1 MGRKYEVTGKAVIYT
16 KDGVKVVDS
25 DVRRL
30 FNINQDSCTF
40 KTKETGEYLL
50 VGGARTVPTDNI
62 YAKAAYNP
70 ERVDAVFKY
79 ASTKFFRLILD
90 LQRLAQFEPIHRAN
104 CPMNYHW
111 FSTNR
116 LSAVEKP
123 DIDFSVSVPEIDA
136 QLYRKY
142 DFTPAMIK
150 FVEER
155 YSYDDALHNEQ
166 D

>member
-1 MGRKYEVTGKAVIYT
+1 MGRKVKRTGKAVIYT
-16 KDGVKVVDS
+16 KDGVKIVDAEI
-25 DVRRL
+25 RRWA
-30 FNINQDSCTF
+30 NSHGDWNEF
-40 KTKETGEYLL
+40 KLKPDEDYMLI
-50 VGGARTVPTDNI
+50 GGARTVPTDDAW
-62 YAKAAYNP
+62 AKHAYRPEVVEAA
-70 ERVDAVFKY
+70 VKY

-90 LQRLAQFEPIHRAN
+90 LERLAQWEPIHRAN
-104 CPMNYHW
+104 TPMNGDW
-111 FSTNR
+111 FRYNHLDAPR
-116 LSAVEKP
+116 KI
-123 DIDFSVSVPEIDA
+123 DIDFSVSLPEIDA